1 MSDDIE
7 LLSCARDWLRAGHK
21 VAMATVVRTWGSAPR
36 GIGSH
41 LVIRHDGLF
50 EGSVSGGCV
59 EGAVIAAAQ
68 SALETGEH
76 QLLSFGVS
84 DADAWDVGLACGG
97 KIDVLVQPSVDVTI
111 IEQLIDI
118 VKHGESCTLE
128 SDLQTGRTSL
138 CDFIA
143 AETVQMDGV
152 FIRLYQPKLRLAVV
166 GAVHIAQALVPL
178 AQQLGYDVLVI
189 DPRTAFTTSKHFAH
203 VNISNAWPDEAL
215 RDWGITSRTAVV
227 TLTHDPKLDDPALE
241 TTLAS
246 SAFYI
251 ASLGSKKAHATR
263 CDRLRAKGFNDSD
276 VARIHGPAGLHIGAK
291 SPAEIALSVMAQMT
305 AVLRKVDLKK

>member
-1 MSDDIE
+1 MSDDVE
-7 LLSCARDWLRAGHK
+7 LLSCARDWLRSGYK
-21 VAMATVVRTWGSAPR
+21 VALATVVRTWGSAPR

-68 SALETGEH
+68 VALDTGQH
-76 QLLSFGVS
+76 QLLSYGVS
-84 DADAWDVGLACGG
+84 DADAWEVGLACGG
-97 KIDVLVQPSVDVTI
+97 QIDVFVQPQVDVSI
-111 IEQLIDI
+111 IEKIIDTI
-118 VKHGESCTLE
+118 SHGESCALQI
-128 SDLQTGRTSL
+128 DLQTGR
-138 CDFIA
+138 
-143 AETVQMDGV
+143 AELTPSDAPQMDGV
-152 FIRLYQPKLRLAVV
+152 FVRLYEPKLRLAVV

-189 DPRTAFTTSKHFAH
+189 DPRTAFTNSAHFAH
-203 VNISNAWPDEAL
+203 LNISNAWPDEAL
-215 RDWGITSRTAVV
+215 RDWGVTARTAVV

-251 ASLGSKKAHATR
+251 ASLGSKKTHAAR
-263 CDRLRAKGFNDSD
+263 CDRLRAKGFSEADI
-276 VARIHGPAGLHIGAK
+276 ARIHGPAGLRIGAK

-305 AVLRKVDLKK
+305 AVLRKVDL